1 MTNHEVYL
9 RARLADEEKPLN
21 PGMKAAIE
29 WALEEIA
36 TWRGMWDVANKRAN
50 EYRASLAARENVV
63 DDLVKVLGECGQCS
77 AKAKAVLLRAL
88 EHGKEG
94 GAECADSK

>member
-1 MTNHEVYL
+1 MTDHEVYL

-36 TWRGMWDVANKRAN
+36 QWRGMWGVANKRAS
-50 EYRASLAARENVV
+50 EHRAALRARESVC
-63 DDLVKVLGECGQCS
+63 DELVKVLGECGLCN

-88 EHGKEG
+88 NREAKG
-94 GAECADSK
+94 GVECADSK

>member
-1 MTNHEVYL
+1 MTDHEVYL
-9 RARLADEEKPLN
+9 RARLADEEKRLE

-29 WALEEIA
+29 WALEEVA

-50 EYRASLAARENVV
+50 QSRASLAARERVV
-63 DDLVKVLGECGQCS
+63 DDLVKILGECGCCN

-88 EHGKEG
+88 KDGREG
-94 GAECADSK
+94 GPDGK